1 MTNMKIAITGSR
13 GMIGTYLNQYLTQT
27 GHDVFEIHRDI
38 LDITNTGAVSDFF
51 KSRTFDVVIHGA
63 LHGREQVRNSGID
76 MYTVNMQMFNNIYY
90 NSHRYGQLI
99 NLGSGTEYDSRTN
112 IDNVDEQTI
121 IKVNPENNYDKVKNH
136 ISRICCNT
144 KNFTT
149 LRMFGVMSHT
159 EASNRFFKHLYE
171 ADQFVIKN
179 DRYFDFINLADL
191 APVVLAVIEKQIT
204 DDQLNV
210 VYPQKRKLSD
220 LAQTFC
226 QINNLDYNKVIIDNA
241 TGLNYTGNSKRLDS
255 YNIPYTGIEAGMAL
269 YKK

>member
-1 MTNMKIAITGSR
+1 MKIAITGSR
-13 GMIGTYLNQYLTQT
+13 GMIGSYLCQYLTQI

-38 LDITNTGAVSDFF
+38 LDISDAVAVNNFF
-51 KSRTFDVVIHGA
+51 KSHTFDVVIHGA
-63 LHGREQVRNSGID
+63 LYGREQVRSNGID

-90 NSHRYGQLI
+90 NNHGYGQLI
-99 NLGSGTEYDSRTN
+99 NLGSGTEYDTSLDITN
-112 IDNVDEQTI
+112 ADEEDI
-121 IKVNPENNYDKVKNH
+121 SKVNPLNNYDKVKNH
-136 ISRICCNT
+136 ISRICRNT

-191 APVVLAVIEKQIT
+191 APVVLAVINRQIT
-204 DDQLNV
+204 DSQLNV
-210 VYPQKRKLSD
+210 VYPQKRKLSE

-226 QINNLDYNKVIIDNA
+226 QINNLDYIKVIVDNP